1 MFSEVNMKR
10 HSKIVIPIKPIKL
23 IELRKYL
30 VCLIVDHNYITKTQL
45 LKTKSFAK
53 VYKIHI
59 FKAKSNLWKNIKKY
73 KQIVIARILQGI
85 SKDSN
90 EVKSCN

>member
-1 MFSEVNMKR
+1 MKR
-10 HSKIVIPIKPIKL
+10 HSKIVIPIKPIQL
-23 IELRKYL
+23 IELRRYL
-30 VCLIVDHNYITKTQL
+30 FNIWPHNYITKNAIIEN
-45 LKTKSFAK
+45 KIVFKSFALD
-53 VYKIHI
+53 KIHI

-90 EVKSCN
+90 EVKSCYWM